1 VAGLAALARFVLAFS
16 HVRKKHPN
24 TNANNRA
31 SNVEFF
37 CTDTILSY
45 LGSICPA
52 EENVS

>member
-1 VAGLAALARFVLAFS
+1 VAGLAALARFVQAFS

-52 EENVS
+52 EENAS